1 VKTTPKGDKE
11 GKNYDVRYLGQVFY
25 MWSSTTWE
33 VNWSYTGTFS
43 SCMKGHGYAMRRT
56 YVRKSSSMT
65 LNEALPGR
73 QPVSLCFYSFLKGN
87 KEWNHPMMINLWL
100 INLSFIFFTTTIM
113 FMLIFIYL
121 HALHFVIEVIFVS
134 LHIHVLH
141 LVSSL
146 AL

>member
-100 INLSFIFFTTTIM
+100 INLSFIFLQPPSCSCSYLSICMHCILSSRWFLFLCIYM
-113 FMLIFIYL
+113 FCI
-121 HALHFVIEVIFVS
+121 
-134 LHIHVLH
+134 
-141 LVSSL
+141 
-146 AL
+146 